1 MVSLERVEDNRTI
14 TQQEQKKKKKKSRD
28 EYCSKA
34 KAVRRTVASRFS
46 STARTCQFL
55 PFEILRR
62 IIPRNPFLEIFH
74 LYDHRG
80 GWWWSVRNPCESW
93 KRKYGGRGWNIKNA
107 VCGNEDSNLACDS
120 FYPLRSEQ
128 CVDTYKLAALCYRNK
143 KEIISFRRRRGRGI
157 KKKKEEGKRLN
168 ERESPR
174 RLNRYRIIP
183 GHCSNINNTLYR
195 ARNQY
200 PIIPETGSRE
210 VEKWGNPILLHF
222 LRRKIYLS
230 LRHIFTFYNFITPCV
245 DQLKRFD
252 IYIKSR
258 WP

>member
-1 MVSLERVEDNRTI
+1 MEEEVD
-14 TQQEQKKKKKKSRD
+14 
-28 EYCSKA
+28 
-34 KAVRRTVASRFS
+34 
-46 STARTCQFL
+46 
-55 PFEILRR
+55 
-62 IIPRNPFLEIFH
+62 
-74 LYDHRG
+74 
-80 GWWWSVRNPCESW
+80 
-93 KRKYGGRGWNIKNA
+93 GGRGWNIKNA

>member
-1 MVSLERVEDNRTI
+1 M
-14 TQQEQKKKKKKSRD
+14 
-28 EYCSKA
+28 
-34 KAVRRTVASRFS
+34 
-46 STARTCQFL
+46 
-55 PFEILRR
+55 
-62 IIPRNPFLEIFH
+62 
-74 LYDHRG
+74 
-80 GWWWSVRNPCESW
+80 RNPCESW